1 MATSAERQ
9 KEYRKR
15 MRDKG
20 LVPLTAYVP
29 ADQVGHIMATLS
41 RLCDEGV
48 TLELGPLKNY
58 VTGKL
63 LSNR

>member
-1 MATSAERQ
+1 MATNAERQ

-15 MRDKG
+15 MRERG
-20 LVPLTAYVP
+20 LVPVTAYVP
-29 ADQVGHIMATLS
+29 ADQVGSITLQLS

-48 TLELGPLKNY
+48 TLELGPLRNY

-63 LSNR
+63 MSAR

>member
-1 MATSAERQ
+1 MASSAERQ
-9 KEYRKR
+9 KAFRQR

-20 LVPLTAYVP
+20 LVPITTYVP
-29 ADQVGHIMATLS
+29 ADQAADVTEKLA

-48 TLELGPLKNY
+48 TLELGPLRNY

-63 LSNR
+63 VSGR